1 VKKVAIPL
9 KVETFDI
16 NAFPSKGLR
25 EVFLQ
30 CNADAHSYVEW
41 QTHLTKSEDALIL
54 EYDRNFGE
62 HEASVVRYDTPEK
75 VLLVVSHDLDWAR
88 LAADFQDTLDTF
100 GKGNEYRVFT
110 IASICLCYLLKRILR
125 AYPKTHAVLDT
136 HLSPRKRTGTLLLV
150 LIVQLE
156 LRDNA
161 PSIQQYCNP
170 PIQWPDI

>member
-16 NAFPSKGLR
+16 NAFPSKDLR

-75 VLLVVSHDLDWAR
+75 VLLVVSHDLD
-88 LAADFQDTLDTF
+88 
-100 GKGNEYRVFT
+100 
-110 IASICLCYLLKRILR
+110 
-125 AYPKTHAVLDT
+125 
-136 HLSPRKRTGTLLLV
+136 
-150 LIVQLE
+150 
-156 LRDNA
+156 
-161 PSIQQYCNP
+161 
-170 PIQWPDI
+170 